1 MKRRVCT
8 SGLVSFTMATNRA
21 LVALTAA
28 FCFAGAAAAQQPV
41 AWPQKPVRFVVAFPP
56 AGIADIIARPVAQKL
71 SDGWGQP
78 VVVDNRGGASGNI
91 ATRLVAKAPPDGYT
105 VLVHV
110 SAYAVNPSLST
121 DAGYDPQKDLKV
133 ATFIA
138 GSPNVIVAAPKL
150 ATNSLAEA
158 IVLARAGKFNYAS
171 PGAGTTPHLSAAY
184 VFKVLAGVD
193 VVHIPFQ
200 GGGPALNAA
209 MGGQVE
215 FASVP
220 VAPAVQLIK
229 AGRVKGLAVTSKKRV
244 TAIPEVPTVAEAG
257 LPDVEHDTW
266 VGLFLP
272 AGTPPAVVARLHA
285 AVAAV
290 LATPEMKDRLSG
302 LAFEA
307 MGGKPD
313 DSARYLA
320 TEIRKWA
327 EVVRQTGAKVD

>member
-1 MKRRVCT
+1 M
-8 SGLVSFTMATNRA
+8 
-21 LVALTAA
+21 
-28 FCFAGAAAAQQPV
+28 
-41 AWPQKPVRFVVAFPP
+41 
-56 AGIADIIARPVAQKL
+56 
-71 SDGWGQP
+71 
-78 VVVDNRGGASGNI
+78 
-91 ATRLVAKAPPDGYT
+91 
-105 VLVHV
+105 
-110 SAYAVNPSLST
+110 
-121 DAGYDPQKDLKV
+121 
-133 ATFIA
+133 
-138 GSPNVIVAAPKL
+138 
-150 ATNSLAEA
+150 
-158 IVLARAGKFNYAS
+158 
-171 PGAGTTPHLSAAY
+171 
-184 VFKVLAGVD
+184 
-193 VVHIPFQ
+193 
-200 GGGPALNAA
+200 
-209 MGGQVE
+209 
-215 FASVP
+215 
-220 VAPAVQLIK
+220 QLIK

-244 TAIPEVPTVAEAG
+244 TAIPDVPTVAEAG

>member
-1 MKRRVCT
+1 MV
-8 SGLVSFTMATNRA
+8 TNRPLLA
-21 LVALTAA
+21 LAAA
-28 FCFAGAAAAQQPV
+28 FCFSGAAAAQQPA

-71 SDGWGQP
+71 SDAWGQP
-78 VVVDNRGGASGNI
+78 VVIDNRGGASGNI

-110 SAYAVNPSLST
+110 SGYAVNPSLST

-133 ATFIA
+133 ATFVA
-138 GSPNVIVAAPKL
+138 RSPNVIVSAPKL
-150 ATNSLAEA
+150 AANSLAEA
-158 IVLARAGKFNYAS
+158 IVLAKAGKFSYGS

-184 VFKVLAGVD
+184 VFKVLARVD

-244 TAIPEVPTVAEAG
+244 TAIPDVPTVTEAG
-257 LPDVEHDTW
+257 LPEVDHDTW

-272 AGTPPAVVARLHA
+272 AGTPPAVVTRLHA

-290 LATPEMKDRLSG
+290 LATPDMKDRLSA

-320 TEIRKWA
+320 AEIKKWA
-327 EVVRQTGAKVD
+327 EVVRQTGAKID

>member
-1 MKRRVCT
+1 MV
-8 SGLVSFTMATNRA
+8 TNRA
-21 LVALTAA
+21 LVALATA
-28 FCFAGAAAAQQPV
+28 FCFSGAAAAQQPA

-56 AGIADIIARPVAQKL
+56 AGIVDIIARPVAQKL
-71 SDGWGQP
+71 SDAWGQP
-78 VVVDNRGGASGNI
+78 VVIDNRGGASGNI

-105 VLVHV
+105 VLVHA

-133 ATFIA
+133 ATFVA

-150 ATNSLAEA
+150 AASSLAEA
-158 IVLARAGKFNYAS
+158 IALARAGKLNYGS

-184 VFKVLAGVD
+184 VFKVLARVD

-200 GGGPALNAA
+200 GGGPALNAT

-220 VAPAVQLIK
+220 VPPAVQLIK

-244 TAIPEVPTVAEAG
+244 TAIPDVPTVTEAG
-257 LPDVEHDTW
+257 LPEVDHDTW

-272 AGTPPAVVARLHA
+272 AGTPPEAVSRLHA
-285 AVAAV
+285 AIADV
-290 LATPEMKDRLSG
+290 LATPDMKDRLSA

-307 MGGKPD
+307 IGGKPD

-320 TEIRKWA
+320 AEIKKWA
-327 EVVRQTGAKVD
+327 EVVRQTGAKID